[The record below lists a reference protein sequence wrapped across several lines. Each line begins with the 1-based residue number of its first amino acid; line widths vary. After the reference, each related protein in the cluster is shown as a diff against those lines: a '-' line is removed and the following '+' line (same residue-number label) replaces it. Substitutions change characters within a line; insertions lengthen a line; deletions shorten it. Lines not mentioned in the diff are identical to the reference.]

1 MMAERSRIAWTR
13 STFNPWIGCT
23 KVSPG
28 CDHCYASV
36 STPARTMGI
45 QWGAGQARRRTS
57 PANWKLPMRWNEAAP
72 HTTFA
77 GRKGFWPVFCSSLAD
92 VFDNEVPAEWR
103 RDLFD
108 LIAETP
114 NLTWLL
120 LTKRIGNA
128 EDMINA
134 ALLDDG
140 PLWPWPNVWLGATIV
155 NQEEADRDVPKL
167 LEVPAAKRFVSYEPA
182 LGPVDFT
189 RVCDRSTRKALWIN
203 SIEAR
208 DANPAHE
215 FLVKT
220 LGPDYPYT
228 RLDWIIVGGDSDQR
242 GMRARPFDL
251 EWARSTVR
259 QCKVAGVPVFIK
271 QAGSFVTDRNDADFD
286 GSHASAWPEHIE
298 REGRIDWA
306 PFGYEERYQGAAVRI
321 KLRDR
326 AGADPAEWPEDLR
339 VQDFPA

>member
-1 MMAERSRIAWTR
+1 MAEQSAIAWTR

-57 PANWKLPMRWNEAAP
+57 PANWKLPLRWNEAAP

-140 PLWPWPNVWLGATIV
+140 PRWPWPNVWIGATIV
-155 NQEEADRDVPKL
+155 NQEEADRDIPKL
-167 LEVPAAKRFVSYEPA
+167 LATPAAKRFVSYEPA
-182 LGPVDFT
+182 LGAVDFEQACEKSECWT
-189 RVCDRSTRKALWIN
+189 ALSWSTSPNPELSVRMQRK
-203 SIEAR
+203 
-208 DANPAHE
+208 
-215 FLVKT
+215 
-220 LGPDYPYT
+220 GPMAG
-228 RLDWIIVGGDSDQR
+228 LDWIIVGGESDQP
-242 GMRARPFDL
+242 GMRARQFNIT
-251 EWARSTVR
+251 WARLAIE
-259 QCKVAGVPVFIK
+259 QCTATGVSAFVK
-271 QAGSFVTDRNDADFD
+271 QLGSEPYWDRVDGCGIWGAHVEFTDLSLT
-286 GSHASAWPEHIE
+286 GYSIE
-298 REGRIDWA
+298 
-306 PFGYEERYQGAAVRI
+306 
-321 KLRDR
+321 LRDR

-339 VQDFPA
+339 VQEFPGA